1 MTIERNEN
9 MNLDINIYVILEEK
23 YKRVYDLP
31 DNWDNIG
38 DFKVKNNLLASSL
51 NNKKKLEELEEYKK
65 IIEERGKHEF

>member
-1 MTIERNEN
+1 

>member
-1 MTIERNEN
+1 

-38 DFKVKNNLLASSL
+38 DFKVKNNLLALAL
-51 NNKKKLEELEEYKK
+51 NNKKKLEELEEYQK
-65 IIEERGKHEF
+65 IIENCKVHELKLFRKIL